1 MSIKLNAQSG
11 GSVALDAPTQTTS
24 SADLTFKLPVADGSA
39 NQVIQTNG
47 SGQLAFASPSY
58 KNFGTTTISS
68 ASSEIDIDFDVTNYS
83 NFKLYLEGWNPSADC
98 NMYCRFKI
106 GGSINT
112 GNNYVSLT
120 IKKYAGGFDSS
131 EYGGS
136 NQNYGYMSNNVG
148 GNDGTYETYSAQLEI
163 MTGSGTGMGFMNI
176 SALYKASG
184 AEYVHNMGIVGYQ
197 NHNQIQG
204 IKIYP
209 STGNITAGKYTL
221 YGW

>member
-98 NMYCRFKI
+98 NMYCR
-106 GGSINT
+106 
-112 GNNYVSLT
+112 Y
-120 IKKYAGGFDSS
+120 
-131 EYGGS
+131 
-136 NQNYGYMSNNVG
+136 
-148 GNDGTYETYSAQLEI
+148 
-163 MTGSGTGMGFMNI
+163 
-176 SALYKASG
+176 
-184 AEYVHNMGIVGYQ
+184 
-197 NHNQIQG
+197 
-204 IKIYP
+204 
-209 STGNITAGKYTL
+209 
-221 YGW
+221 